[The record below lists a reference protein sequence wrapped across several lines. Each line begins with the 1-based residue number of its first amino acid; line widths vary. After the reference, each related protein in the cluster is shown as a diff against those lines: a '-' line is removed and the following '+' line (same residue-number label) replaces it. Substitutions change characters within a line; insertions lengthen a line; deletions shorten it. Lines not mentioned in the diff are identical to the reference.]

1 MKVYLKISP
10 VGEPLISYSIGN
22 TMISKHFNLKNLDKV
37 LHEFN
42 NIDEIVFVKT
52 NEAFVNRYEGR
63 IQKIFEGKNV
73 KFSRG

>member
-1 MKVYLKISP
+1 MKIYLKISP
-10 VGEPLISYSIGN
+10 VGEPLISYAVGN

-42 NIDEIVFVKT
+42 DIDEVIFVKT
-52 NEAFVNRYEGR
+52 NEAFINRYEGR
-63 IQKIFEGKNV
+63 IQRILEGKNI